1 MQCNGISTYIGMKI
15 DCSQIFEISNV
26 ELIISIV
33 VIIIFFLAEIIGQ
46 IFFVSNTIIVSISIN
61 LIIITIILLFIPI
74 IIIKVIKTIC
84 FIDFVFFMILNFL
97 ILNCLYKKLYIH
109 PFKQKFT
116 KMLFTLTVTRV

>member
-33 VIIIFFLAEIIGQ
+33 VIIIFILAEIIGQ

-84 FIDFVFFMILNFL
+84 FIDFVFFMTVL